1 MGAKR
6 ECGEILAGAGIIEM
20 GAKAAQDMSG
30 NLGVGSGKAAGTD
43 LGAGLG
49 NAAKFAEN
57 TVPLVATL
65 GIVGAGF
72 KMVLSGFDPDKK

>member
-6 ECGEILAGAGIIEM
+6 ECGGILAGAGIIEM
-20 GAKAAQDMSG
+20 GSKVTKDMSG

-43 LGAGLG
+43 LGAGLD
-49 NAAKFAEN
+49 NVAEFAKD